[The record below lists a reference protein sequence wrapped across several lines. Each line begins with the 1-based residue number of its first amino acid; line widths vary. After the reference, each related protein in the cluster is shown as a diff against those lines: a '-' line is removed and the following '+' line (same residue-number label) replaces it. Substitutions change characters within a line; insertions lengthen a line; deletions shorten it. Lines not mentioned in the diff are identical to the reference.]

1 MAVGWGG
8 ETGTGRRSETFG
20 YEDTAVLPVK
30 RTEATLLLSASDVSS
45 TQASIE
51 ANNDLRAE
59 QLVCYTNGWL

>member
-1 MAVGWGG
+1 M
-8 ETGTGRRSETFG
+8 FG

-30 RTEATLLLSASDVSS
+30 RTEAALLLSASDVSS